1 MIGSMPI
8 SHPRSKLE
16 LRYTV
21 FGRTAPISHGPRTGS
36 GSFHAPAQSPT
47 DPTFL
52 PALLIVADPNGCGKS
67 TLARMSRF
75 SKLEVIDP
83 DAIARDMPPGKAARE
98 ALRRRRLAFL
108 ERRSFLV
115 ETTLSGTGIFRLMEA
130 VRKEGYM
137 IVLHYVSLGSPE
149 QALDRIRNRV
159 ARGGHDVPEHDVR
172 RRFSRSHANFP
183 TAVQLADEVFF
194 YDNSL
199 PEWRPRACLC

>member
-1 MIGSMPI
+1 
-8 SHPRSKLE
+8 
-16 LRYTV
+16 
-21 FGRTAPISHGPRTGS
+21 
-36 GSFHAPAQSPT
+36 
-47 DPTFL
+47 
-52 PALLIVADPNGCGKS
+52 
-67 TLARMSRF
+67 
-75 SKLEVIDP
+75 
-83 DAIARDMPPGKAARE
+83 MPPGKAARE
-98 ALRRRRLAFL
+98 ALRRRRLALL

-130 VRKEGYM
+130 VRKEGYT

-199 PEWRPRACLC
+199 PEWRPSVVAIFKEKMWLVSVPDWAAPVVDAMKLSGVPIRQI